1 MFLLSSSPH
10 SIMLPTESIFAV
22 DTTGILIT
30 PVARVIKSKKAG
42 SPDSRRDYDEQCV
55 RFSRG
60 QPMCWDD
67 DKHNCTKIGDMFG
80 FYKGGECVEM
90 HRVEAVQNPSHR
102 LPSWSDNVGQ
112 QGRNV
117 LMLSCPLCIVP
128 WCDWIKFGWHAS
140 GPLLGTQ
147 RVSNDQS
154 RVQLIAYINAMFR
167 KGTEV

>member
-1 MFLLSSSPH
+1 MSSNQSTTTNH
-10 SIMLPTESIFAV
+10 MAESVFAV

-30 PVARVIKSKKAG
+30 PVARVIKSKKSG
-42 SPDSRRDYDEQCV
+42 SPDSRRDYNEQCV

-60 QPMCWDD
+60 QSMCWDD
-67 DKHNCTKIGDMFG
+67 DKHNCTKVGDMFG
-80 FYKGGECVEM
+80 FYKGSECVEI
-90 HRVEAVQNPSHR
+90 HRVEAVQDPSHR

-117 LMLSCPLCIVP
+117 LMLSCPLYVIP

-147 RVSNDQS
+147 RVANEQS
-154 RVQLIAYINAMFR
+154 RVQMIHYVNAILR
-167 KGTEV
+167 SGTEV